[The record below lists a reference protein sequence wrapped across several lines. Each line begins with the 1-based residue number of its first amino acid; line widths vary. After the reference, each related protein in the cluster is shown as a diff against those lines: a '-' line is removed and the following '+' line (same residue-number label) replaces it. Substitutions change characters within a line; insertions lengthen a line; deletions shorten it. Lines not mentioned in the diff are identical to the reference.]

1 MIYTHIISGG
11 RFSVKIIRESVGTYF
26 VLDDNNEKIMVRS
39 AFGWQPKLAICRVE
53 DMKILQEYTQEQLK
67 LF

>member
-26 VLDDNNEKIMVRS
+26 VLDENNEKIMERS

-53 DMKILQEYTQEQLK
+53 NMEILQEQTQEQLK